1 MNSRLD
7 QLRRELAAPLAH
19 PDAASLR
26 QSSQECLEWVLE
38 DFATS
43 AEHSVGRYRSR
54 PELEKLLRERAPE
67 QGLEFSR
74 VFAEF
79 TSKIV
84 PNSFRIN
91 HPRFLAFIPAGPSF
105 ISVLGDWLCSATN
118 YFTGVWLEASAPS
131 QVEILVLDWFK
142 EFLG

>member
-1 MNSRLD
+1 M
-7 QLRRELAAPLAH
+7 
-19 PDAASLR
+19 
-26 QSSQECLEWVLE
+26 LE

-118 YFTGVWLEASAPS
+118 YFSGVWLEASAPS
-131 QVEILVLDWFK
+131 QVELIVLDWFK
-142 EFLG
+142 VFLGGMLLIAVMFNTYVRRKVTGGR